1 MRKTALLALL
11 LPVLIATGVLCAGP
25 VRSGPGVGQKVPG
38 PFRPLHITGPEAGKR
53 VCLYCKYGP
62 RPVAVVFA
70 REITPAVARLLA
82 VLDGVTAA
90 RQDARL
96 ASFAVFVGDT
106 SRTAAP
112 VKQLAE
118 ARGIRHCILTVDDEA
133 PKSYEIA
140 GDAAVT
146 VLLYR
151 RHTVKANHAFRSGE
165 LDSKAIDAILADLN
179 RLVAA
184 E

>member
-11 LPVLIATGVLCAGP
+11 VPILIATGALFAGS

-38 PFRPLHITGPEAGKR
+38 PFRPLHVTGPEAGQR

-70 REITPAVARLLA
+70 REITPGVERLLT

-90 RQDARL
+90 KKDTRL
-96 ASFAVFVGDT
+96 ASYAVFVGDT
-106 SRTAAP
+106 SKTEPA
-112 VKQLAE
+112 VKKLAE
-118 ARGIRHCILTVDDEA
+118 ARGIRDTILTVDDEA

-140 GDAAVT
+140 SDAAVT

-151 RHTVKANHAFRSGE
+151 RHTVKANHAFRTGE
-165 LDSKAIDAILADLN
+165 LDSKAIDAILTDLN
-179 RLVAA
+179 RLTAA